1 MSRRHDAIQSVL
13 SRYEFYR
20 DRYRWVVYALL
31 AQSIAMII
39 AVVTINYLARQDPEP
54 RYFATRSDGAL
65 IRLIPLKEPML
76 TRSAVLSWAGR
87 AATSAFT
94 FDFVNFRQ
102 QFQDAAQAFTPEGW
116 RSFLKALEDSRNL
129 EAVKERKLVVTAAL
143 QGAPVLLTEGVV
155 NGRYQWR
162 IEMPIVV
169 AYQSG
174 SDSQRQSLL
183 VVVTVSRVPV
193 LEFPEGIGITQF
205 VGRPNG

>member
-1 MSRRHDAIQSVL
+1 MSRRHDAIQNIL

-31 AQSIAMII
+31 AQSLAMVI
-39 AVVTINYLARQDPEP
+39 AVITISYLARKEPEP
-54 RYFATRSDGAL
+54 RYFATRADGAL
-65 IRLIPLKEPML
+65 IRLIPLREPML

-87 AATSAFT
+87 AATGAFT

-102 QFQDAAQAFTPEGW
+102 QLQDAAQAFTPEGW

-174 SDSQRQSLL
+174 SDSQRQSML
-183 VVVTVSRVPV
+183 VVLTVSRVPV